1 MQAKS
6 LLDERTN
13 SSVGERWLAVS
24 GSRPSSGLE
33 NGRKNPQFLSTF
45 LAGWL

>member
-6 LLDERTN
+6 LLEERTN

-24 GSRPSSGLE
+24 GSRPSTGLG
-33 NGRKNPQFLSTF
+33 NGRKNPHFLSTF
-45 LAGWL
+45 LSGWL

>member
-1 MQAKS
+1 MRRSFGETQAKS

-13 SSVGERWLAVS
+13 SVGERWLAVS

-33 NGRKNPQFLSTF
+33 NGRKIRSS
-45 LAGWL
+45 